1 MSVKRTR
8 GKRGFAGRV
17 RSALGRL
24 LKPHNAFPCVGLVV
38 LGGCLTMIAVPD
50 EPVTEKA
57 PRTAERSQTGLPTI
71 VIDPGH
77 GGRDEG
83 TKWHGVAEKDMTL
96 DIAGRVETLLKTA
109 GFPTL
114 LTRRDNTYIS
124 LEDRVRQANALD
136 DALFVSIHM
145 NSDSSGS
152 ASTGVETYYAREKA
166 PPNTEWTWV
175 GFFNKPESVENDT
188 SEVLAGA
195 IQAAITTRT
204 EAKNRGI
211 RSSNYYVVHH
221 TKHPAVLVECG
232 FISNLFELQLLL
244 NADYR
249 DRIAEGVVEGVMSY
263 QKLRSKPNRS
273 PSQPRLALLER
284 R

>member
-8 GKRGFAGRV
+8 GKRGFAARV

-24 LKPHNAFPCVGLVV
+24 FKPHNAFPCVGLVV
-38 LGGCLTMIAVPD
+38 LGGCLTMIAIPD
-50 EPVTEKA
+50 DPAGDKTTA
-57 PRTAERSQTGLPTI
+57 PAEHNGLPTI
-71 VIDPGH
+71 VIDAGH

-96 DIAGRVETLLKTA
+96 DIAARVETLLKTA
-109 GFPTL
+109 GFPTR
-114 LTRRDNTYIS
+114 LTRRDDTYIS

-145 NSDSSGS
+145 NSDNSGS
-152 ASTGVETYYAREKA
+152 GSTGVETYYAREKA

-175 GFFNKPESVENDT
+175 GFFNKPESIENDT

-211 RSSNYYVVHH
+211 RSCNYYVVHH

-244 NADYR
+244 NTDYR
-249 DRIAEGVVEGVMSY
+249 DRVAEGVVEGVMSY
-263 QKLRSKPNRS
+263 QKLRSKPNRN
-273 PSQPRLALLER
+273 PTQPRLALLER